1 MKAAKHKS
9 NIHQI
14 VDRIQSEQLLETIY
28 DFLKARETTKPGNI
42 WSSLTEEQKKEVLL
56 SFEESEDEE
65 NLIDIE
71 QVIKLNK

>member
-1 MKAAKHKS
+1 MKAAKLKS

>member
-1 MKAAKHKS
+1 MKAAKLKS

-28 DFLKARETTKPGNI
+28 DFLKTRETTKPGNI